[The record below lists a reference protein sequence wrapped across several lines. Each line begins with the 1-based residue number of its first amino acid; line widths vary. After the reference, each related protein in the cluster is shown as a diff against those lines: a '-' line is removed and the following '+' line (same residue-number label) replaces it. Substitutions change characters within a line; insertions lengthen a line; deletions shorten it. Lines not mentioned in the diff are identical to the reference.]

1 MWNDRAKLD
10 RFVPVLYAIVAGAI
24 IAYVSSSRWGLS
36 ISNDS
41 WGYLTT
47 ANAISSQGIRFLFE
61 KLSVEQPPFY
71 PFLLA
76 FGAPLF
82 HGELL
87 AWARIL
93 NIVLAAATIF
103 LVGRI
108 AERNFDSPLCVHLA
122 LFACLFSLPL
132 LNTVWVYVWTETPFI
147 VLCLLS
153 LRFCAKRELNR
164 QDLAIASLTIVLACM
179 TRYAG
184 VVLIPVAMMACVT
197 CRRNTPKRTIDWK
210 RFAMTVAVPAVCFA
224 AWTLRNWLVSG
235 TLLGPRHEALATLP
249 ENLQYLSDTVRAW
262 FVPGQIV
269 TSRFVSPII
278 AVLPD
283 VPLFGL
289 AVIAILAMPV
299 AMRARCAR
307 GEKEC
312 ESVPREIAVQA
323 LFALVYM
330 AFIVVSS
337 TTTGYDR
344 IGNRLLAPAYPSM
357 VLVLVYMLAHA
368 LRNLPKQTSR
378 VISICVL
385 SASLLC
391 GLAWLGSRLPVSYLM
406 LACAGCISSTLAFLL
421 VRKGWTAR
429 DVAMFSLVV
438 PLLLLSAV
446 SAWSMMKSWMVN
458 GSGMN
463 SDYFFDPE
471 MAEFLHLELTSSREI
486 FCDEG
491 RYAMDSTLNVRIL
504 PRSRHYQSVVPTGLT
519 PENILD
525 SRPELDGALLILRAD
540 TIPDGFVNLFDSGFS
555 GRLDLLKRFRTG
567 SVWEIRREEI
577 EAVE

>member
-1 MWNDRAKLD
+1 MTWSDFAPGWSIGIVKFSLMAAAPREPPNTRTSGRSGANEVPRVALMRAIASALD
-10 RFVPVLYAIVAGAI
+10 AGT
-24 IAYVSSSRWGLS
+24 SSSRALRSGS
-36 ISNDS
+36 PVTAEGQCSVS
-41 WGYLTT
+41 ALT
-47 ANAISSQGIRFLFE
+47 AG
-61 KLSVEQPPFY
+61 K
-71 PFLLA
+71 
-76 FGAPLF
+76 
-82 HGELL
+82 
-87 AWARIL
+87 
-93 NIVLAAATIF
+93 
-103 LVGRI
+103 
-108 AERNFDSPLCVHLA
+108 ER
-122 LFACLFSLPL
+122 
-132 LNTVWVYVWTETPFI
+132 
-147 VLCLLS
+147 
-153 LRFCAKRELNR
+153 
-164 QDLAIASLTIVLACM
+164 
-179 TRYAG
+179 
-184 VVLIPVAMMACVT
+184 
-197 CRRNTPKRTIDWK
+197 
-210 RFAMTVAVPAVCFA
+210 
-224 AWTLRNWLVSG
+224 
-235 TLLGPRHEALATLP
+235 
-249 ENLQYLSDTVRAW
+249 
-262 FVPGQIV
+262 
-269 TSRFVSPII
+269 
-278 AVLPD
+278 
-283 VPLFGL
+283 
-289 AVIAILAMPV
+289 AMPV

-421 VRKGWTAR
+421 MRKGWTAR

-446 SAWSMMKSWMVN
+446 SAWSMMKSWMVH

-471 MAEFLHLELTSSREI
+471 MTEFLHLELTPGREI

-491 RYAMDSTLNVRIL
+491 RYAMDPTLNVRIL